1 MDDDAKA
8 GRRRDVGCP
17 FCGLVCDDLTV
28 ESGAAGL
35 RVIDGA
41 CRLSR
46 KGFEESETA
55 ASPLLDGRP
64 AEQAAAVARAGE
76 ILAASRAPVFA
87 VAADVAGTR
96 AVLRL
101 ADRLGGVVDHPDS
114 EALFRNLRVVQD
126 SGGLTTTLSEVR
138 NRADLVLIVGADPS
152 AGLPRFFE
160 RCLEPQRTLS
170 GPAPLQRRLFRL
182 GPPANA
188 AAPAQAG
195 AMTGVTEIACAPEH
209 LPQAVA
215 ALNALLRGRDIVASN
230 LPGLDRAALG
240 ALVEQLKAA
249 RYAVVVWAPAL
260 LAVSG
265 GDLIAH
271 GLLELVRHVT
281 RTTRCS
287 VLALGGGG
295 NLFGVNQVCT
305 WQTGYPVRTAFGQG
319 VPEHDPY
326 RFSARRMVEAGE
338 ADALVWITAF
348 GEAAPPLRA
357 DIPTIVLAPRFAP
370 EARGAAAC
378 IPVGIPG
385 LDHAG
390 QVFRTDGVVALRLA
404 ALRTTFLP
412 DVGAVV
418 AAIEAHLQR
427 KDAR

>member
-17 FCGLVCDDLTV
+17 FCGLICDDLTV
-28 ESGAAGL
+28 EGGAAGL
-35 RVIDGA
+35 RVMDGA

-46 KGFEESETA
+46 KGFEDGETA
-55 ASPLLDGRP
+55 ASPLLDGHP
-64 AEQAAAVARAGE
+64 AELAAAVARAGD
-76 ILAASRAPVFA
+76 ILAGARAPVFA
-87 VAADVAGTR
+87 VAADVAGIR
-96 AVLRL
+96 AALRL

-114 EALFRNLRVVQD
+114 EALFRNLRIVQD
-126 SGGLTTTLSEVR
+126 SGALTTTLSEVR
-138 NRADLVLIVGADPS
+138 NRADMVLIVGADPS

-160 RCLEPQRTLS
+160 RCVDPAQTLS
-170 GPAPLQRRLFRL
+170 GPGPLQRRLIRL
-182 GPPANA
+182 GPPSGD
-188 AAPAQAG
+188 AAPPRAG
-195 AMTGVTEIACAPEH
+195 VREIACAAEQ
-209 LPQAVA
+209 LPQAIA
-215 ALNALLRGRDIVASN
+215 ALNALLRGRDIAASN
-230 LPGLDRAALG
+230 LAGLDRAALG
-240 ALVEQLKAA
+240 AIVDQLKAA
-249 RYAVVVWAPAL
+249 HYAVIVWAPAL
-260 LAVSG
+260 LALAG

-271 GLLELVRHVT
+271 GLLELARHVT
-281 RTTRCS
+281 RSTRCS

-348 GEAAPPLRA
+348 GEAAPPQRA

-370 EARGAAAC
+370 EARAAAAC
-378 IPVGIPG
+378 IPIGIPG

-404 ALRTTFLP
+404 AQRTTSLP
-412 DVGAVV
+412 DVSAVI